1 MSYPKPSS
9 FTHLDSVYL
18 NSKNPFQDKK
28 SSINNLTLTVTK
40 ASLMESG
47 AKSLAD
53 IDQSMK
59 DATRNVTLPSL
70 DAFPQ
75 SFKSR
80 VSPSTSVK
88 RVSSIQKFDN
98 QLQSYFLQTKKS
110 SGFFSQLQT
119 QAPPSPDKQDRKNNS
134 QHNFNP
140 QLSSNNQISLSYLTE
155 LNYNSKSQTALN
167 LPAEVIR
174 QNAKSLD
181 KHQEPKNQKMQQNYN
196 NFNISRQ
203 SIRQPQILKID
214 VLKDKQ
220 KIVQLINKDRKEKL
234 VKSQVGQIRQSADNI
249 VEKVKCEEKNY
260 YVSFSILDTSAHK
273 LLKNV
278 KYNEQN
284 KVKKRQKT
292 SPKKSLIDNQKD
304 IQKEYDIQIQN
315 DYSNCENQEKIN
327 SEQNKII
334 SQDIFQNTTD
344 SQTKEEQEEQQQ
356 QQDIQLNTL
365 QESNIKLSEISPRV
379 QIIQI
384 EEKEEQDVVKSEK
397 KESEN
402 QPEKSEKNNKYESL
416 LSPIQ
421 ELNSFKQSN
430 ENYKMESCYH
440 QDDQY
445 LSDNNNQVKISQYEG
460 DNYDKI
466 TSIFKANDQDYLTV
480 TVSSPTQLKQ
490 QESENQH
497 QNILKIPIK
506 TELSEQSSLKL
517 EEDIKRR
524 EDKEESNSLSPY
536 YQSRTPASRNSDK
549 NVLFDLSQDIQ
560 KQDNTPANSVKSVQI
575 QGILKKKTLLTL
587 DGTDQSESDL
597 TATNKQNK
605 IKFSNIQR
613 QKTVN
618 ARQSPRKSYFKS
630 FSQAIND
637 DDSQISQNDDDEK
650 HVYKQKSDQNINEK
664 TKKKYKQV
672 QPPSSE
678 YADDEFKDRSE
689 SNISENTSFSKL
701 DVKIKK
707 GYKRSQTNQKSDVSI
722 EDHSPNTKINKN
734 KGNYKKF
741 KSHQRIEEDDILNE
755 YNLQRKSTGNI
766 HSMKS
771 IQLRKKKNNNNSK
784 KEKSKSKNQLRSSSS
799 EDYDNDDIESLYEN
813 MINNDGNNDASLT
826 DINQDE
832 MYRKKKSKRYSL
844 QINDLAEFV
853 EMEQQHT
860 LSIGSIASLFMKLHK
875 AKKRALIHLKSQP
888 AEPIRINEIEMSS
901 CSDLENL
908 SMLKTTTKK
917 DGSQSNF
924 NDYCEEY
931 DQDSQTPGSF
941 IIQTLADNFNDLDS
955 MDNGSNIGEGT
966 GNNKSRKNILHKLM
980 TKKSLAAMP
989 INKNQKLQ
997 QLRTKVFDKTPSNN
1011 FELRNVRKNEMHLLK
1026 QRIENLHKEF
1036 KIEGLK
1042 LDQKKQK
1049 MRKLIKE
1056 IEKINVKVSNQDK
1069 KNTQNLI
1076 QAINE
1081 ELDYEKQTDENYFEE
1096 IMSNVPIINEDLDY
1110 FQKMKQNKINDPK
1123 YIMKFEEQIKMNRE
1137 RDFISE
1143 LKQENVLIDDEML
1156 LALQRNKIMNESD
1169 KAANERK
1176 NNFIDQTRILQK
1188 LGLLSLEDY
1197 YKQHQLTPQA
1207 DYIYQT
1213 ELDYEKTLQENRLI
1227 QQQNS
1232 TQGKKNMKSIK
1243 VNEVS
1248 PQKIL
1253 EKKIDKFLELS
1264 KKVKNLPVE
1273 KLNSIK
1279 AKLNQISIQTKYV
1292 EEEDQFQF

>member
-1 MSYPKPSS
+1 MSYTKPSS

-28 SSINNLTLTVTK
+28 SSIGNLTLTVTK
-40 ASLMESG
+40 ASLIESG
-47 AKSLAD
+47 AKSFAD
-53 IDQSMK
+53 IDQSIK
-59 DATRNVTLPSL
+59 DPNKNVTLPSL

-88 RVSSIQKFDN
+88 RVSNIQKFDN
-98 QLQSYFLQTKKS
+98 QLQSYFLSTKKS
-110 SGFFSQLQT
+110 GGFFSQLQT
-119 QAPPSPDKQDRKNNS
+119 QAPPSPEKQDRKNNS
-134 QHNFNP
+134 QYSFNP
-140 QLSSNNQISLSYLTE
+140 QLSSNNQISLSNLTE
-155 LNYNSKSQTALN
+155 LNFYGNSQNILS
-167 LPAEVIR
+167 LPAEISK
-174 QNAKSLD
+174 QNARSLD
-181 KHQEPKNQKMQQNYN
+181 KHQELNKQKNQQSQNY
-196 NFNISRQ
+196 FNLSRQ

-234 VKSQVGQIRQSADNI
+234 TKSQVGQIRQSADSI
-249 VEKVKCEEKNY
+249 VEKVKCEEKNF
-260 YVSFSILDTSAHK
+260 YVSFSILDTSAHR

-278 KYNEQN
+278 KCNEQN
-284 KVKKRQKT
+284 KVKKRQNI
-292 SPKKSLIDNQKD
+292 SPKKSFIDVIQTT
-304 IQKEYDIQIQN
+304 QKENNVAIQN
-315 DYSNCENQEKIN
+315 DQSQCENHEKNIIEHNQITDNDTYQN
-327 SEQNKII
+327 SENYIK
-334 SQDIFQNTTD
+334 
-344 SQTKEEQEEQQQ
+344 QELQQ
-356 QQDIQLNTL
+356 QQDIQFEAL
-365 QESNIKLSEISPRV
+365 QQSNAKISEISPRV
-379 QIIQI
+379 EIISETEQ
-384 EEKEEQDVVKSEK
+384 KEEQNVVVDEQ
-397 KESEN
+397 KEQEN
-402 QPEKSEKNNKYESL
+402 QTEKNIKYESL

-430 ENYKMESCYH
+430 DNYKRDSFYLKN
-440 QDDQY
+440 DQY
-445 LSDNNNQVKISQYEG
+445 LSDNNSEIKISQYESQNQ
-460 DNYDKI
+460 DRK
-466 TSIFKANDQDYLTV
+466 TSVFKAKDQDFLTV
-480 TVSSPTQLKQ
+480 TVISPKQLN
-490 QESENQH
+490 QETENQH
-497 QNILKIPIK
+497 LSILKIPIK
-506 TELSEQSSLKL
+506 TELSEQNSLKL
-517 EEDIKRR
+517 EEDLKRKDEK
-524 EDKEESNSLSPY
+524 EDSNSISPY
-536 YQSRTPASRNSDK
+536 YQSRTPASRHSDK
-549 NVLFDLSQDIQ
+549 NVLFDLSQDVQ

-575 QGILKKKTLLTL
+575 QGILKKKTLLSV

-618 ARQSPRKSYFKS
+618 TKQSPRKSYFKS

-637 DDSQISQNDDDEK
+637 SNSQNSQNDEDDI
-650 HVYKQKSDQNINEK
+650 HVYKQKSDQNIK
-664 TKKKYKQV
+664 DKKKQKQKQV
-672 QPPSSE
+672 HPPSSE

-707 GYKRSQTNQKSDVSI
+707 GYKRSETNQKSDVSI
-722 EDHSPNTKINKN
+722 EDYSPNYKQNKF
-734 KGNYKKF
+734 KGNYKKY
-741 KSHQRIEEDDILNE
+741 KSHQKIEEDDILNE
-755 YNLQRKSTGNI
+755 YNLQRKSAGNI
-766 HSMKS
+766 QSMKS
-771 IQLRKKKNNNNSK
+771 IQMKKKKNFNKN
-784 KEKSKSKNQLRSSSS
+784 EKSKSKNQLKGSSS
-799 EDYDNDDIESLYEN
+799 EDFDDDDIESLYEN
-813 MINNDGNNDASLT
+813 MVNNDANNESSQT

-832 MYRKKKSKRYSL
+832 IFRKKKSKRYSV

-853 EMEQQHT
+853 EMEQQHA

-908 SMLKTTTKK
+908 SMLKSTNKK

-941 IIQTLADNFNDLDS
+941 IIQSLADNFNDLEQ

-966 GNNKSRKNILHKLM
+966 GNNKNRKNILHKLM
-980 TKKSLAAMP
+980 TKKSLVTMP

-997 QLRTKVFDKTPSNN
+997 QLKTKVFDRTPSNN

-1042 LDQKKQK
+1042 LDQKKLK

-1056 IEKINVKVSNQDK
+1056 IEKINVKVSTQDK

-1081 ELDYEKQTDENYFEE
+1081 ELDYEKQTDEKYFEE

-1143 LKQENVLIDDEML
+1143 LKKENVVIDDEML

-1176 NNFIDQTRILQK
+1176 NHFIDQTRILQK
-1188 LGLLSLEDY
+1188 LGLMSLEDY
-1197 YKQHQLTPQA
+1197 YKQYQLNPQT
-1207 DYIYQT
+1207 DFIYQT
-1213 ELDYEKTLQENRLI
+1213 ELDYEKALQENRLI
-1227 QQQNS
+1227 QQQNNI
-1232 TQGKKNMKSIK
+1232 KVKANMKSIK
-1243 VNEVS
+1243 LKDVS

-1279 AKLNQISIQTKYV
+1279 AKLNQISIQTNYI
-1292 EEEDQFQF
+1292 EETDQFRF